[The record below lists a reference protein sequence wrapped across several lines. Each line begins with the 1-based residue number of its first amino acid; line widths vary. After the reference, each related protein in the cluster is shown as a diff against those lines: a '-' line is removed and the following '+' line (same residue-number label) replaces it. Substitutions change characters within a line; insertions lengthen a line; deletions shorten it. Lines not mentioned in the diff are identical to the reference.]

1 MSLFRILTLLFITF
15 PSFSQTDFV
24 DSLWSFS
31 KEYNLRGERD
41 SSVDVLLENIKILE
55 KSDEKDII
63 KLSSIYNKLGL
74 KYQIYGNWGESALA
88 YIRSIELLVDT
99 DEYNKLKSEVY
110 LNLGLL
116 YVKTGSSSSEY
127 YLEIAEELALEE
139 KNDPVLFIL
148 YKATNQLKEGLKLA
162 RKTNNNQYLSNYY
175 YLLARTNDSVL
186 SSLYFD
192 SCRYVLPK
200 LPESKLQNFQYHAY
214 IVDYFLKNNQ
224 LDSALFHCKK
234 AEEISAL
241 INDDE
246 VNCHYLGCYE
256 SYYLAKEDYKNVW
269 KYRKMADSVESN
281 YLTSNT
287 KIVLD
292 SIDKRRVFAEKDE
305 KIVIFE
311 NRQRVYLVVI
321 ISILL
326 ILIVIYISNR
336 RINKKNKELQESN
349 ESRDRLFSIIS
360 HDLRG
365 VVSSIKDL
373 SKSERN
379 IDKIRNASNSLL
391 LEFDS
396 LLHWSAKHLDNLE
409 YNPKII
415 DVNETIDEILSLSS
429 FQSNLKNIEVEICF
443 KEEFIIYAD
452 ENMFKVILRNIINNA
467 IKYSKPKS
475 KISVMA
481 LENNG
486 IFLLS
491 IQDSGFGFSHKY
503 TNKGIGLGL
512 ELCKDFLKINNGEL
526 IIESSTSGSVIT
538 ISFPIEE
545 SN

>member
-88 YIRSIELLVDT
+88 YIRSMELLVDT

-148 YKATNQLKEGLKLA
+148 YKATNRLKEGLKLA

-175 YLLARTNDSVL
+175 YLLARANDSVL

-200 LPESKLQNFQYHAY
+200 LPEAKLQNFQYHAY

-246 VNCHYLGCYE
+246 VNHHYLGCYE

-326 ILIVIYISNR
+326 ILIVIYISSR

-481 LENNG
+481 VENNG

-503 TNKGIGLGL
+503 TNKGLGLGL

-538 ISFPIEE
+538 ISFPVEE

>member
-1 MSLFRILTLLFITF
+1 MNLFRIFFLLCFTF

-24 DSLWSFS
+24 DSVWSLS
-31 KEYNLRGERD
+31 EEYNLRGERD
-41 SSVDVLLENIKILE
+41 SSIDVLLENIKNLE
-55 KSDEKDII
+55 RSDEKDII
-63 KLSSIYNKLGL
+63 ELSSIYNKLGMR
-74 KYQIYGNWGESALA
+74 YQIYGNWGESALF
-88 YIRSIELLVDT
+88 YIKSIELLENT
-99 DEYNKLKSEVY
+99 DEYNNFKSEVY

-116 YVKTGSSSSEY
+116 YVKTGSSSSKY
-127 YLEIAEELALEE
+127 YLDIAEEIALEE
-139 KNDPVLFIL
+139 KNDPVLLIL
-148 YKATNQLKEGLKLA
+148 YKATNRLKEGVKLA

-175 YLLARTNDSVL
+175 YLLARANDSVL

-200 LPESKLQNFQYHAY
+200 LPEAKLQNFQYHAY

-224 LDSALFHCKK
+224 LDSALFHCEK
-234 AEEISAL
+234 AKEISFL

-246 VNCHYLGCYE
+246 VNHHYLGCYE
-256 SYYLAKEDYKNVW
+256 NYYLEQEDYKNVW
-269 KYRKMADSVESN
+269 KYRIMADSIKSN
-281 YLTSNT
+281 YLTAKT
-287 KIVLD
+287 KVVLD
-292 SIDKRRVFAEKDE
+292 SIDKQRIFAEKDE
-305 KIVIFE
+305 RIVIFE

-326 ILIVIYISNR
+326 ILIVIYISGR
-336 RINKKNKELQESN
+336 RLNKKNKELQESN

-373 SKSERN
+373 SNSESN

-396 LLHWSAKHLDNLE
+396 LLYWSAKHLDNLE

-415 DVNETIDEILSLSS
+415 DVNEKIDEILSLSS

-443 KEEFIIYAD
+443 KEEFVVYAD

-467 IKYSKPKS
+467 IKYSKTES
-475 KISVMA
+475 KIRVMA
-481 LENNG
+481 SEENG
-486 IFLLS
+486 TFSLS
-491 IQDSGFGFSHKY
+491 IKDSGLGFSHKY
-503 TNKGIGLGL
+503 TNKGLGLGL

-538 ISFPIEE
+538 ILFPVEE

>member
-88 YIRSIELLVDT
+88 YIRSMELLVDT

-148 YKATNQLKEGLKLA
+148 YKATNRLKEGVKLA

-246 VNCHYLGCYE
+246 VNHHYLGCYE

>member
-88 YIRSIELLVDT
+88 YIRSMELLVDT

-148 YKATNQLKEGLKLA
+148 YKATNRLKEGVKLA

-246 VNCHYLGCYE
+246 VNHHYLGCYE

-326 ILIVIYISNR
+326 ILIVIYISSR

-481 LENNG
+481 VENNG

-503 TNKGIGLGL
+503 TNKGLGLGL

>member
-1 MSLFRILTLLFITF
+1 MNLFRIFILLCITF

-24 DSLWSFS
+24 DSVWNLSE
-31 KEYNLRGERD
+31 EYNMRGERD
-41 SSVDVLLENIKILE
+41 SSISILLENIKNLE

-74 KYQIYGNWGESALA
+74 RYQIYGNWGESALS
-88 YIRSIELLVDT
+88 YIKSIELLVDT
-99 DEYNKLKSEVY
+99 DEYNSLKSEVY

-116 YVKTGSSSSEY
+116 YVKTGSSSSKH
-127 YLEIAEELALEE
+127 YLDIAEKLSLEE

-148 YKATNQLKEGLKLA
+148 YKATNRLKEGVKLA
-162 RKTNNNQYLSNYY
+162 RETNNNQYLSNYY
-175 YLLARTNDSVL
+175 YLLARSNNSIL

-200 LPESKLQNFQYHAY
+200 LPEAKLQNFQYHAY

-246 VNCHYLGCYE
+246 VNHHYLGCYE
-256 SYYLAKEDYKNVW
+256 SYYLKQEDYKNVW
-269 KYRKMADSVESN
+269 KYRIMADSVESN

-287 KIVLD
+287 KVVLD
-292 SIDKRRVFAEKDE
+292 SIDKQRIFADKDE

-326 ILIVIYISNR
+326 ILIVIYISSR

-373 SKSERN
+373 SKSESN

-415 DVNETIDEILSLSS
+415 DVNEKIDEILSLSS

-443 KEEFIIYAD
+443 KEEFIVYAD
-452 ENMFKVILRNIINNA
+452 ENMFKIILRNIINNA
-467 IKYSKPKS
+467 IKYSKPES
-475 KISVMA
+475 KIRVMA
-481 LENNG
+481 NEENG
-486 IFLLS
+486 TFSLS
-491 IQDSGFGFSHKY
+491 IKDSGFGFSHKY
-503 TNKGIGLGL
+503 TNKGLGLGL

-538 ISFPIEE
+538 ILFPVEE

>member
-1 MSLFRILTLLFITF
+1 MSLFRILILLCITF

-24 DSLWSFS
+24 DSVWNLSE
-31 KEYNLRGERD
+31 EYNIRGERD

-88 YIRSIELLVDT
+88 YIRSMELLVDT

-175 YLLARTNDSVL
+175 YLLARANDSVL

-200 LPESKLQNFQYHAY
+200 LPEAKLQNFQYHAY

-269 KYRKMADSVESN
+269 KHRKMVDSVESN
-281 YLTSNT
+281 YFTSNT

-292 SIDKRRVFAEKDE
+292 SIDKRRIFAEKDE
-305 KIVIFE
+305 KIYSYE

-326 ILIVIYISNR
+326 ILIVIYISGR
-336 RINKKNKELQESN
+336 RLNKKNKELQESN

-360 HDLRG
+360 HDLRA
-365 VVSSIKDL
+365 VVFSIKDL
-373 SKSERN
+373 SKSESN

-415 DVNETIDEILSLSS
+415 DVNEKIDEILSLSS

-443 KEEFIIYAD
+443 KEEFVVYAD

-467 IKYSKPKS
+467 IKYSEPER
-475 KISVMA
+475 KIRVMA
-481 LENNG
+481 AEENG
-486 IFLLS
+486 TFSLS
-491 IQDSGFGFSHKY
+491 IKDSGFGFSHKY
-503 TNKGIGLGL
+503 TNKGLGLGL
-512 ELCKDFLKINNGEL
+512 ELCKDFLNINNGEL
-526 IIESSTSGSVIT
+526 IIESSTSGSVVT
-538 ISFPIEE
+538 ILFPIEE

>member
-88 YIRSIELLVDT
+88 YIRSMELLVDT

-148 YKATNQLKEGLKLA
+148 YKATNRLKEGVKLA

-246 VNCHYLGCYE
+246 VNHHYLGCYE

-326 ILIVIYISNR
+326 ILIVIYISSR

-481 LENNG
+481 VENNG

-503 TNKGIGLGL
+503 TNKGLGLGL

-538 ISFPIEE
+538 ISFPVEE

>member
-88 YIRSIELLVDT
+88 YIRSMELLVDT

-148 YKATNQLKEGLKLA
+148 YKATNRLKEGVKLA

-246 VNCHYLGCYE
+246 VNHHYLGCYE

-269 KYRKMADSVESN
+269 KHRKMADSVESN

-326 ILIVIYISNR
+326 ILIVIYISSR

-475 KISVMA
+475 KIIVMA
-481 LENNG
+481 VEKNG

-503 TNKGIGLGL
+503 TNKGLGLGL

>member
-1 MSLFRILTLLFITF
+1 MNLFRIFILLCITF

-24 DSLWSFS
+24 DSVWNLSE
-31 KEYNLRGERD
+31 EYNMRGERD
-41 SSVDVLLENIKILE
+41 SSISILLENIKNLE

-74 KYQIYGNWGESALA
+74 RYQIYGNWGESALS
-88 YIRSIELLVDT
+88 YIKSIELLVDT
-99 DEYNKLKSEVY
+99 DEYNSLKSEVY

-116 YVKTGSSSSEY
+116 YVKTGSSSSKH
-127 YLEIAEELALEE
+127 YLDIAEKLSLEE

-148 YKATNQLKEGLKLA
+148 YKATNRLKEGVKLA
-162 RKTNNNQYLSNYY
+162 RETNNNQYLSNYY
-175 YLLARTNDSVL
+175 YLLARSNNSIL

-200 LPESKLQNFQYHAY
+200 LPEAKLQNFQYHAY

-246 VNCHYLGCYE
+246 VKHHYLGCYE
-256 SYYLAKEDYKNVW
+256 SYYLQQEDYKNVW
-269 KYRKMADSVESN
+269 KYRIMADSVESN

-287 KIVLD
+287 KVVLD
-292 SIDKRRVFAEKDE
+292 SIDKQRIFADKDE

-326 ILIVIYISNR
+326 ILIVIYISSR

-373 SKSERN
+373 SKSESN

-415 DVNETIDEILSLSS
+415 DVNEKIDEILSLSS

-443 KEEFIIYAD
+443 KEEFIVYAD
-452 ENMFKVILRNIINNA
+452 ENMFKIILRNIINNA
-467 IKYSKPKS
+467 IKYSKPES
-475 KISVMA
+475 KIRVMA
-481 LENNG
+481 NEENG
-486 IFLLS
+486 TFSLS
-491 IQDSGFGFSHKY
+491 IKDSGFGFSHKY
-503 TNKGIGLGL
+503 TNKGLGLGL

-538 ISFPIEE
+538 ILFPVEE

>member
-88 YIRSIELLVDT
+88 YIRSMELLVDT

-148 YKATNQLKEGLKLA
+148 YKATNRLKEGLKLA

-175 YLLARTNDSVL
+175 YLLARANDSVL

-200 LPESKLQNFQYHAY
+200 LPEAKLQNFQYHAY

-246 VNCHYLGCYE
+246 VNHHYLGCYE

-326 ILIVIYISNR
+326 ILIVIYISSR

-481 LENNG
+481 VENNG

-503 TNKGIGLGL
+503 TNKGLGLGL

>member
-1 MSLFRILTLLFITF
+1 MCITF

-24 DSLWSFS
+24 DSVWNLSE
-31 KEYNLRGERD
+31 EYNVRGERD

-88 YIRSIELLVDT
+88 YIRSMELLVDT

-139 KNDPVLFIL
+139 KNDPVLLIL
-148 YKATNQLKEGLKLA
+148 YKATNRLKEGVKLA

-175 YLLARTNDSVL
+175 YLLARANDSVL

-200 LPESKLQNFQYHAY
+200 LPEAKLQNFQYHAY

-292 SIDKRRVFAEKDE
+292 SIDKRRVFDEKDE

-326 ILIVIYISNR
+326 ILIVIYISSR

-373 SKSERN
+373 SSSESN

-415 DVNETIDEILSLSS
+415 DVNEKIDEILSLSS

-443 KEEFIIYAD
+443 KEEFVVYAD

-481 LENNG
+481 VENNG

-503 TNKGIGLGL
+503 TNKGLGLGL

-545 SN
+545 SK

>member
-88 YIRSIELLVDT
+88 YIRSMELLVDT

-139 KNDPVLFIL
+139 KNDSVLFIL
-148 YKATNQLKEGLKLA
+148 YKATNRLKEGLKLA

-175 YLLARTNDSVL
+175 YLLARANDSVL

-200 LPESKLQNFQYHAY
+200 LPEAKLQNFQYHAY

-246 VNCHYLGCYE
+246 VNHHYLGCYE

-326 ILIVIYISNR
+326 ILIVIYISSR

-481 LENNG
+481 VENNG

-503 TNKGIGLGL
+503 TNKGLGLGL

-545 SN
+545 SK

>member
-1 MSLFRILTLLFITF
+1 
-15 PSFSQTDFV
+15 
-24 DSLWSFS
+24 
-31 KEYNLRGERD
+31 
-41 SSVDVLLENIKILE
+41 
-55 KSDEKDII
+55 
-63 KLSSIYNKLGL
+63 
-74 KYQIYGNWGESALA
+74 
-88 YIRSIELLVDT
+88 
-99 DEYNKLKSEVY
+99 
-110 LNLGLL
+110 
-116 YVKTGSSSSEY
+116 
-127 YLEIAEELALEE
+127 
-139 KNDPVLFIL
+139 
-148 YKATNQLKEGLKLA
+148 
-162 RKTNNNQYLSNYY
+162 
-175 YLLARTNDSVL
+175 
-186 SSLYFD
+186 
-192 SCRYVLPK
+192 
-200 LPESKLQNFQYHAY
+200 
-214 IVDYFLKNNQ
+214 
-224 LDSALFHCKK
+224 
-234 AEEISAL
+234 
-241 INDDE
+241 
-246 VNCHYLGCYE
+246 
-256 SYYLAKEDYKNVW
+256 
-269 KYRKMADSVESN
+269 
-281 YLTSNT
+281 
-287 KIVLD
+287 
-292 SIDKRRVFAEKDE
+292 
-305 KIVIFE
+305 
-311 NRQRVYLVVI
+311 
-321 ISILL
+321 
-326 ILIVIYISNR
+326 
-336 RINKKNKELQESN
+336 
-349 ESRDRLFSIIS
+349 
-360 HDLRG
+360 
-365 VVSSIKDL
+365 L

>member
-1 MSLFRILTLLFITF
+1 MNLFRIFILLCITF

-24 DSLWSFS
+24 DSVWNLSE
-31 KEYNLRGERD
+31 EYNMRGERD
-41 SSVDVLLENIKILE
+41 SSISILLENIKNLE

-74 KYQIYGNWGESALA
+74 RYQIYGNWGESALS
-88 YIRSIELLVDT
+88 YIKSIELLVDT
-99 DEYNKLKSEVY
+99 DEYNSLKSEVY

-116 YVKTGSSSSEY
+116 YVKTGSSSSKH
-127 YLEIAEELALEE
+127 YLDIAEKLSLEE

-148 YKATNQLKEGLKLA
+148 YKATNRLKEGVKLA
-162 RKTNNNQYLSNYY
+162 RETNNNQYLSNYY
-175 YLLARTNDSVL
+175 YLLARSNNSIL

-200 LPESKLQNFQYHAY
+200 LPEAKLQNFQYHAY

-246 VNCHYLGCYE
+246 VNHHYLGCYE
-256 SYYLAKEDYKNVW
+256 SYYLQQEDYKNVW
-269 KYRKMADSVESN
+269 KYRIMADSVESN

-287 KIVLD
+287 KVVLD
-292 SIDKRRVFAEKDE
+292 SIDKQRIFADKDE

-326 ILIVIYISNR
+326 ILIVIYISSR

-373 SKSERN
+373 SKSESN

-415 DVNETIDEILSLSS
+415 DVNEKIDEILSLSS

-443 KEEFIIYAD
+443 KEEFIVYAD
-452 ENMFKVILRNIINNA
+452 ENMFKIILRNIINNA
-467 IKYSKPKS
+467 IKYSKPES
-475 KISVMA
+475 KIRVMA
-481 LENNG
+481 NEENG
-486 IFLLS
+486 TFSLS
-491 IQDSGFGFSHKY
+491 IKDSGFGFSHKY
-503 TNKGIGLGL
+503 TNKGLGLGL

-538 ISFPIEE
+538 ILFPVEE

>member
-88 YIRSIELLVDT
+88 YIRSMELLVDT

-139 KNDPVLFIL
+139 KNDSVLFIL
-148 YKATNQLKEGLKLA
+148 YKATNRLKEGLKLA

-175 YLLARTNDSVL
+175 YLLARANDSVL

-200 LPESKLQNFQYHAY
+200 LPEAKLQNFQYHAY

-269 KYRKMADSVESN
+269 KHRKMADSVESN

-326 ILIVIYISNR
+326 ILIVIYISSR

-365 VVSSIKDL
+365 LVSSIKDL
-373 SKSERN
+373 SSSERN

-481 LENNG
+481 VENNG

-503 TNKGIGLGL
+503 TNKGLGLGL

>member
-1 MSLFRILTLLFITF
+1 MSLFRIFLLLCITF

-24 DSLWSFS
+24 DSVWNLSE
-31 KEYNLRGERD
+31 EYNIRGERD

-55 KSDEKDII
+55 KSDEKEII

-175 YLLARTNDSVL
+175 YLLARVNDSVL

-200 LPESKLQNFQYHAY
+200 LPEAKLQNFQYHAY

-269 KYRKMADSVESN
+269 KHRKMADSVESN

-311 NRQRVYLVVI
+311 NRQRVYLVVM

-326 ILIVIYISNR
+326 ILIVIYISSR

-415 DVNETIDEILSLSS
+415 DVNEKIDEILSLSS

-443 KEEFIIYAD
+443 TEEFVVYAD

-481 LENNG
+481 VEKNG

-503 TNKGIGLGL
+503 TNKGLGLGL

>member
-88 YIRSIELLVDT
+88 YIRSMELLVDT

-148 YKATNQLKEGLKLA
+148 YKATNRLKEGVKLA

-200 LPESKLQNFQYHAY
+200 LPEAKLQNFQYHAY

-246 VNCHYLGCYE
+246 VNHHYLGCYE

-326 ILIVIYISNR
+326 ILIVIYISSR

-481 LENNG
+481 VENNG

-503 TNKGIGLGL
+503 TNKGLGLGL

>member
-88 YIRSIELLVDT
+88 YIRSMELLVDT

-148 YKATNQLKEGLKLA
+148 YKATNRLKEGLKLA

-175 YLLARTNDSVL
+175 YLLARANDSVL

-200 LPESKLQNFQYHAY
+200 LPEAKLQNFQYHAY

-246 VNCHYLGCYE
+246 VNHHYLGCYE

-326 ILIVIYISNR
+326 ILIVIYISSR

-365 VVSSIKDL
+365 LVSSIKDL
-373 SKSERN
+373 SSSERN

-481 LENNG
+481 VENNG

-503 TNKGIGLGL
+503 TNKGLGLGL

-538 ISFPIEE
+538 ISFPVEE

>member
-1 MSLFRILTLLFITF
+1 MNLFRIFFLLCITF

-24 DSLWSFS
+24 DSVWNLSE
-31 KEYNLRGERD
+31 EYNVRGERD

-63 KLSSIYNKLGL
+63 KLSSTYNKLGL
-74 KYQIYGNWGESALA
+74 RYQIYGNWGESALS
-88 YIRSIELLVDT
+88 YIKSIELLVDT
-99 DEYNKLKSEVY
+99 DEYNSLKSEVY

-127 YLEIAEELALEE
+127 YLDIAEELALEE
-139 KNDPVLFIL
+139 KNDPVLLIL
-148 YKATNQLKEGLKLA
+148 YKATNRLKEGVKLA

-175 YLLARTNDSVL
+175 YLLARANDSVL

-214 IVDYFLKNNQ
+214 IADYFLKNNQ

-234 AEEISAL
+234 AEGISFL

-246 VNCHYLGCYE
+246 VNHHYLGCYE
-256 SYYLAKEDYKNVW
+256 SYYLKQEDYKNVW

-292 SIDKRRVFAEKDE
+292 SIDKTRIFAEKDE
-305 KIVIFE
+305 KIYSYE

-326 ILIVIYISNR
+326 ILIVIYISSR

-365 VVSSIKDL
+365 VVASIKDL
-373 SKSERN
+373 SKSESN

-415 DVNETIDEILSLSS
+415 DVNEKIDEILSLSS
-429 FQSNLKNIEVEICF
+429 FQANLKNIEVEICF
-443 KEEFIIYAD
+443 TEEFVVYAD
-452 ENMFKVILRNIINNA
+452 ENMFKVVLRNIVNNA
-467 IKYSKPKS
+467 IKYSEPES

-481 LENNG
+481 VEENG

-491 IQDSGFGFSHKY
+491 IKDSGFGFRHKY
-503 TNKGIGLGL
+503 TNKGLGLGL

-538 ISFPIEE
+538 ISFPVEE

>member
-1 MSLFRILTLLFITF
+1 MSLFRILILLCITF

-24 DSLWSFS
+24 DSVWNLSE
-31 KEYNLRGERD
+31 EYNIRGERD

-148 YKATNQLKEGLKLA
+148 YKATNRLKEGLKLA

-175 YLLARTNDSVL
+175 YLLARANDSVL

-200 LPESKLQNFQYHAY
+200 LPEAKLQNFQYHAY

-269 KYRKMADSVESN
+269 KHRKMADSVESN

-326 ILIVIYISNR
+326 ILIVIYISSR

-365 VVSSIKDL
+365 LVSSIKDL
-373 SKSERN
+373 SSSERN

-415 DVNETIDEILSLSS
+415 DVNEKIDEILSLSS

-443 KEEFIIYAD
+443 KEEFVIYAD

-481 LENNG
+481 VEKNG

-503 TNKGIGLGL
+503 TNKGLGLGL

>member
-1 MSLFRILTLLFITF
+1 MNLFRIFFLLCITF

-24 DSLWSFS
+24 DSVWNLSE
-31 KEYNLRGERD
+31 EYNIRGERD

-74 KYQIYGNWGESALA
+74 RYQIYGNWGESALS
-88 YIRSIELLVDT
+88 YIKSIELLVDT
-99 DEYNKLKSEVY
+99 DEYNSLKSEVY

-116 YVKTGSSSSEY
+116 YVKTGSLSSEY
-127 YLEIAEELALEE
+127 YLDIAEELALEE
-139 KNDPVLFIL
+139 NNDPVLFVL
-148 YKATNQLKEGLKLA
+148 YKVTNRLKEGIKLA

-175 YLLARTNDSVL
+175 YLLARANDSVL

-200 LPESKLQNFQYHAY
+200 LPEAKLQNFQYHAY

-269 KYRKMADSVESN
+269 KHRKMADSVESN

-326 ILIVIYISNR
+326 ILIVIYISSR

-481 LENNG
+481 VENNG

-503 TNKGIGLGL
+503 TNKGLGLGL

>member
-88 YIRSIELLVDT
+88 YIRSMELLVDT

-148 YKATNQLKEGLKLA
+148 YKATNRLKEGLKLA

-175 YLLARTNDSVL
+175 YLLARANDSVL

-200 LPESKLQNFQYHAY
+200 LPEAKLQNFQYHAY

-246 VNCHYLGCYE
+246 VNHHYLGCYE

-326 ILIVIYISNR
+326 ILIVIYISSR

-481 LENNG
+481 VENNG

-503 TNKGIGLGL
+503 TNKGLGLGL

-545 SN
+545 SK

>member
-88 YIRSIELLVDT
+88 YIRSMELLVDT

-148 YKATNQLKEGLKLA
+148 YKATNRLKEGLKLA

-175 YLLARTNDSVL
+175 YLLARANDSVL

-200 LPESKLQNFQYHAY
+200 LPEAKLQNFQYHAY

-326 ILIVIYISNR
+326 ILIVIYISSR

-481 LENNG
+481 VENNG

-503 TNKGIGLGL
+503 TNKGLGLGL

>member
-24 DSLWSFS
+24 DSVWNLSE
-31 KEYNLRGERD
+31 EYNVRGERD

-74 KYQIYGNWGESALA
+74 RYQIYGNWGESALS
-88 YIRSIELLVDT
+88 YIKSIELLVDT

-148 YKATNQLKEGLKLA
+148 YKATNRLKEGLKLA

-175 YLLARTNDSVL
+175 YLLARANDSVL

-200 LPESKLQNFQYHAY
+200 LPEAKLQNFQYHAY

-246 VNCHYLGCYE
+246 VNHHYLGCYE

-269 KYRKMADSVESN
+269 KHRKMADSVESN

-326 ILIVIYISNR
+326 ILIVIYISSR

-443 KEEFIIYAD
+443 KEEFVVYAD

-481 LENNG
+481 VENNG

-503 TNKGIGLGL
+503 TNKGLGLGL